1 MLDLMTHLFR
11 LQAIVEEGSLRRAAE
26 RLSITQPALSR
37 SLAKL
42 EKRFGRPLLE
52 RGARGVTPTAFGAKV
67 LSSVLRLSRHWEL
80 AEQELQSSNTSKKM
94 RLRIRAGPLWRAV
107 VLPGLIG
114 ELQRAFPN
122 LVIELQNAD
131 FETAIPDLL
140 EGRVDVFFGGLQIA
154 DEVDKRLS
162 RKQFTVVHDRVVA
175 RADHPL
181 FGRLRPNGSLEPQV
195 LLDYPWLI
203 YSNDPAYESATVHAS
218 IERLGRTPEIR
229 ITCESLISA
238 IGLLQKSDC
247 LSILPD
253 AAVTEARG
261 PQIIPVPVQLGR
273 KRTRSGAI
281 FRDEMADWPPL
292 EYLLAL
298 CSARFASI
306 EPVS

>member
-42 EKRFGRPLLE
+42 ERRFGQPLLD

-80 AEQELQSSNTSKKM
+80 AEQELSSSDTSKKM

-107 VLPGLIG
+107 VLPGLVAK
-114 ELQRAFPN
+114 LQRAFPD
-122 LVIELQNAD
+122 LVIELLNAE

-140 EGRVDVFFGGLQIA
+140 EGRIDIFFGGLQIA
-154 DEVDKRLS
+154 GEVETRLN
-162 RKQFTVVHDRVVA
+162 RRQFTVVQDRVVA
-175 RADHPL
+175 REDHPL
-181 FGRLRPNGSLEPQV
+181 FGRLGPDGSLEPPI

-203 YSNDPAYESATVHAS
+203 YSGDRAYENATVHAS
-218 IERLGRTPEIR
+218 IERLGRAPEIR
-229 ITCESLISA
+229 ITCQSLITA
-238 IGLLQKSDC
+238 ISLLQKSEC

-253 AAVTEARG
+253 AAVTEARD
-261 PQIIPVPVQLGR
+261 PKIIPVPAQLGR

-292 EYLLAL
+292 RHLLGL
-298 CSARFASI
+298 CAARFS
-306 EPVS
+306 